1 MRKFVITIL
10 STLAFTVSCASTKI
24 AGVVAEKCGS
34 DSPVRSSDMET
45 FGFLPAKNKIIVM
58 RVFATWCPYCKDD
71 LKQIGELFKKGTWK
85 PEDVQIYLMSYKNK
99 RENHDTY
106 LEFIR
111 STFASFNI
119 PVDAAQIVYVDKD
132 FNELSKTKN
141 IAGKVIFEGWQGV
154 PYGLVFGKD
163 GRLVFR
169 GHFTQGPATQD
180 AHYAFISKLTKETCG
195 KPH

>member
-1 MRKFVITIL
+1 MLRILTIMLPVLISTSCVSSKIPGVI
-10 STLAFTVSCASTKI
+10 
-24 AGVVAEKCGS
+24 AEKCGS
-34 DSPVRSSDMET
+34 NSPVMASDMET
-45 FGFLPAKNKIIVM
+45 FGFLPAKNKVVVM

-71 LKQIGELFKKGTWK
+71 LKQIGELFKKGEWK

-99 RENHDTY
+99 RENHKTY

-111 STFASFNI
+111 STFPAFNI
-119 PVDAAQIVYVDKD
+119 PLDAAQIVFVDKD
-132 FNELSKTKN
+132 YNELIKTKN
-141 IAGKVIFEGWQGV
+141 ISGKTIFEGWQGV

-169 GHFTQGPATQD
+169 GHFTQGPSTQD
-180 AHYAFISKLTKETCG
+180 AHYSFISKLTKETCG

>member
-1 MRKFVITIL
+1 MFKFLITMSSALI
-10 STLAFTVSCASTKI
+10 SASCVSSKI
-24 AGVVAEKCGS
+24 PGMLAEKCGA
-34 DSPVRSSDMET
+34 DSPVRANDMAS

-71 LKQIGELFKKGTWK
+71 LKQIGELFQKGDWK

-99 RENHDTY
+99 RENHKTY

-111 STFASFNI
+111 STFPAFNI
-119 PVDAAQIVYVDKD
+119 PLDAAQIVYVDKD
-132 FNELSKTKN
+132 YNELIKMKN
-141 IAGKVIFEGWQGV
+141 IAGKTIFDGWQGL
-154 PYGLVFGKD
+154 PYALVFGKD

-169 GHFTQGPATQD
+169 GHFTQGPAAQD
-180 AHYAFISKLTKETCG
+180 AHYAFITKLLKESCG